1 MERRCVSKSSC
12 RLHEKGGWLQAP
24 CLRLQKHVIG
34 TNMPPSLPIA
44 LQAWA
49 KESIE
54 TRLCKAA
61 NSGGD
66 CLPPEAL
73 QAALQL
79 HETAVVQARPGDAR
93 AAAGGGKKQRV
104 AGRLLVAAVAK
115 TIP

>member
-1 MERRCVSKSSC
+1 MRRGTGSK
-12 RLHEKGGWLQAP
+12 RPGP